1 MEYCKQFL
9 TLVAVLAATW
19 NMTTKSIWEQ
29 LGLICWNISLVHNGL
44 SHMAM
49 THGLVLKET

>member
-1 MEYCKQFL
+1 
-9 TLVAVLAATW
+9 
-19 NMTTKSIWEQ
+19 

-49 THGLVLKET
+49 THGLVLKETWSRRFYFMN